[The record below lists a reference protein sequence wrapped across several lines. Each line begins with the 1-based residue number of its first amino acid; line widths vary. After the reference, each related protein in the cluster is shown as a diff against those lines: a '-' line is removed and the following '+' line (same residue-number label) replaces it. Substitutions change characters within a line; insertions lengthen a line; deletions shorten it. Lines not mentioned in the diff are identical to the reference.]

1 MENKKG
7 ITLKV
12 EVTNIDEFKDVIYFY
27 ICMLEDS
34 RIDRGIREQ
43 YYKSC
48 KFIEDNF
55 LVRLE

>member
-34 RIDRGIREQ
+34 RIDMGIREQ

>member
-7 ITLKV
+7 RTLKV

-34 RIDRGIREQ
+34 RIDMGIREQ